1 MITYKGRQIPDTF
14 EEIVDPKHTAL
25 IVHEM
30 LNDFC
35 HKDGAYSATIPGNT
49 LVRDVPGLLGPTVN
63 LVDEA
68 RRAGVKVIYVGWTNY
83 PDNSSRADPEI
94 QANYKSIMDGTYI
107 MQRCLFEGTWGH
119 DVIDE
124 LKPQEGDLV
133 LNKYKRDAFAGTS
146 LESILQWNGIK
157 TFIIVGI
164 GVHSRHR
171 AHGQQRR
178 EQGLLRGCARRLY
191 DIQRPGMAGNS
202 DEVPEHVGHH
212 QALHGPHR
220 CVEEPDLTS
229 MRDLKD
235 LLASPDGLS
244 FLESQDIFV
253 QQEDFVARLRDP
265 VNPR

>member
-49 LVRDVPGLLGPTVN
+49 LVRDVPGLIGPTVN
-63 LVDEA
+63 LVNEA
-68 RRAGVKVIYVGWTNY
+68 RQAGVKVIYVGWTNY
-83 PDNSSRADPEI
+83 PDNSSRSDPEI
-94 QANYKSIMDGTYI
+94 QESYKSIMDGTYI

-119 DVIDE
+119 DVIEE

-164 GVHSRHR
+164 GVHIGIVPTVSNGVNKGYFVVTPEDCMINNDPEWQEV
-171 AHGQQRR
+171 AMKFLNMWG
-178 EQGLLRGCARRLY
+178 
-191 DIQRPGMAGNS
+191 ITRPSTELIEAWKS
-202 DEVPEHVGHH
+202 
-212 QALHGPHR
+212 
-220 CVEEPDLTS
+220 
-229 MRDLKD
+229 
-235 LLASPDGLS
+235 
-244 FLESQDIFV
+244 
-253 QQEDFVARLRDP
+253 
-265 VNPR
+265 